1 MPDLDTTQPDT
12 APPSRLSVEPHRF
25 AIVPEWLIDADV
37 SDVAFRLY
45 AVLLR
50 YGQSSGC
57 RMPSRATLARRLKK
71 ASTDTVDRALREL
84 VALGAVEIERRRSGR
99 QNLPNQYHVRTSRPH
114 PEPAGADPAP
124 PEEGGRTDAANPGG
138 PSGLP
143 DAASRTRA
151 ATLGRSSTP
160 TLAAAERPNPEHLT
174 QEYPPPPA
182 ARATL
187 PRALPKEL
195 DAEQLARLG
204 VHDLRTLEQR
214 CLQLRRDL
222 GKPMTRWSGPC
233 LVMALQLAVLHR
245 GWPADKAPRALL
257 LVAADPATVSPM
269 RVAEAGPWW
278 DAAELSTTGIATPPD
293 DPRELEALEARLA
306 DLDGQ
311 RVVLQRRARA
321 QLAAEG
327 HPVTRATVI
336 RRAIA
341 LLDGPLHGAAS

>member
-1 MPDLDTTQPDT
+1 MPAPDT
-12 APPSRLSVEPHRF
+12 GQPEAPPSRLSVEPHRF

-37 SDVAFRLY
+37 SDAAFRLY

-84 VALGAVEIERRRSGR
+84 VALGAVEVERRRDGR
-99 QNLPNQYHVRTSRPH
+99 LNLPNQYHVRTSRPH
-114 PEPAGADPAP
+114 GDQTAAATTP
-124 PEEGGRTDAANPGG
+124 EGGRTAAANPGG
-138 PSGLP
+138 PTGLP

-151 ATLGRSSTP
+151 ATPGRTDVP
-160 TLAAAERPNPEHLT
+160 TLAAPERPDPQHFTQSNP
-174 QEYPPPPA
+174 PPPPA
-182 ARATL
+182 SRAPRARLL
-187 PRALPKEL
+187 PREV

-204 VHDLRTLEQR
+204 VQDLPRLERR

-222 GKPMTRWSGPC
+222 SKPTTRWAAPC

-269 RVAEAGPWW
+269 RLAEAGPWW
-278 DAAELSTTGIATPPD
+278 DAAELPAAETDARPD
-293 DPRELEALEARLA
+293 DPQELDALEARLA

-327 HPVTRATVI
+327 RPVTRSTVI

-341 LLDGPLHGAAS
+341 LLDAPVQGAAS

>member
-1 MPDLDTTQPDT
+1 MSEPDT
-12 APPSRLSVEPHRF
+12 GQPEGSPSRLSVEPHRF

-84 VALGAVEIERRRSGR
+84 VSLGAVEVERRREGR
-99 QNLPNQYHVRTSRPH
+99 LNLPNQYHVRTSRPVGDH
-114 PEPAGADPAP
+114 TAAAASP
-124 PEEGGRTDAANPGG
+124 EGGRTAAANPGG
-138 PSGLP
+138 PTGLP
-143 DAASRTRA
+143 DAASRTCA
-151 ATLGRSSTP
+151 ATPGRTAAPS
-160 TLAAAERPNPEHLT
+160 LAAPERPNPEHLT
-174 QEYPPPPA
+174 QEHPPPPPA
-182 ARATL
+182 VRDAQ
-187 PRALPKEL
+187 PRVLLRQL
-195 DAEQLARLG
+195 DPEQLARLG
-204 VHDLRTLEQR
+204 VQDLRALERR

-222 GKPMTRWSGPC
+222 NKPTTRWAAPC
-233 LVMALQLAVLHR
+233 LVTALQLAVLHR

-278 DAAELSTTGIATPPD
+278 DAAELPAAETDARPD
-293 DPRELEALEARLA
+293 DPDELDALEARLA

-327 HPVTRATVI
+327 RPVTRSTVI

-341 LLDGPLHGAAS
+341 LLDAPVQGAAS